1 MAQLTSILGV
11 KDFFLLLLMIGF
23 FSLLLTYHIGLNLPR
38 PPEGHEE
45 IKDVHPLKFHQNW
58 ISSEDNLNQQHKDVN
73 NQHHLSDATQ
83 KLNLLDQIFKLE
95 ERILSV
101 SRLPT
106 LIQNKGGRDNNT
118 GILEELLQHLD
129 YRIVSQNENKLNTI
143 EKFSMIWNLKGN
155 NSTEFTVKDLQK
167 TNRILKLQHIILEPS
182 FLCNVQKTQNAFSKG
197 KVGDRTLCSVSPHLN
212 KQTDLPFK
220 RERDF
225 VYLHEDG
232 NITIQNQQIPQK
244 NTETTSVIWAVS
256 PGVLVVDGA
265 PHLVRL
271 SLLLTSLFPLR
282 AYLHSSCQ
290 VYRVDQKG
298 QSLRQDLTSLWHVRQ
313 SIQQNFGETT
323 MRGWWGQLRT
333 GLMSALL
340 TAELDVW
347 QSRAGNPCS
356 CRRCFQ
362 NLDMDVVFTNE
373 FHPII
378 VKVEPSEPAQMT
390 KEFMEDMVKLT
401 SYKDPVYD
409 EVMKAVG
416 HIQPQKMHCRSQLS
430 PCLMDSDLIY
440 LLDTR
445 REALA
450 PVEFLQLYPS
460 IDEEY
465 DHVMDHFLHLHFT
478 DHNSP
483 NDATTQQASC
493 HLTPEVHSMIVE
505 TERIHRQVIKGEQ
518 LSLRTIQHKP
528 MFMSRRLDAEF
539 SEDGLVNKEGST
551 LLSDKHQKNCSLVQ
565 YDLPLL
571 SEISITPASVQ
582 LTPEFDPGHTMY
594 RAQVEYDTIVFSITA
609 TTSHCDTTARFHTL
623 DGEERVMNYTLGLG
637 ENQIRVHVV
646 TTAVHEPQII
656 NTYIILIWRRERGIL
671 NFRSSLRVCQL
682 TQDCELRY
690 SSSHSC
696 GLQAVRQFRSWRTYQ
711 KHNSQLPV
719 CQQSDYQEASWFVP
733 CEDCKNPNSCHWKTA
748 IWQPKFCQTTHLDDF
763 DIRACFKGRK
773 VLFIGDS
780 TNRGIMH
787 YILEK
792 INGSLSEWDKTHNL
806 KLYKS
811 INSNHTDLSFSYY
824 PQFWLPNNHRP
835 AFDKAIF
842 QLIKWTRPLSDD
854 NKTVLVVGGVHWLA
868 GQHLDLIIKAL
879 KRENL
884 TRIKLIAKGLGSGFH
899 QHVNGVHY
907 LPETEIQNLVQR
919 ERDIER
925 HGTQLG
931 FQFISTFNMTM
942 ARFKDFLQGKCA
954 CHFHKLSEVKKDN
967 YDKTMYHVQGEV
979 NEIYSQM
986 IINSICRN

>member
-1 MAQLTSILGV
+1 MTSILGV
-11 KDFFLLLLMIGF
+11 KDIFLLLLMIGF
-23 FSLLLTYHIGLNLPR
+23 FSLLLTYHIGLNLPHT
-38 PPEGHEE
+38 PEGHKEV
-45 IKDVHPLKFHQNW
+45 KDVHSLNFLQNQ
-58 ISSEDNLNQQHKDVN
+58 INSEDDFNQQHRGGN
-73 NQHHLSDATQ
+73 NQQHLSEATQ

-95 ERILSV
+95 EQILSV
-101 SRLPT
+101 SRLPA
-106 LIQNKGGRDNNT
+106 LIRYKGGKDNSSK
-118 GILEELLQHLD
+118 ILEELLRHLD
-129 YRIVSQNENKLNTI
+129 YNIVSQNGNELNTT
-143 EKFSMIWNLKGN
+143 EQLSLIWDLKGN
-155 NSTEFTVKDLQK
+155 NSTKTIVEDLKK
-167 TNRILKLQHIILEPS
+167 TNRILQLQKIVLEPS
-182 FLCNVQKTQNAFSKG
+182 YLCDVQKTQNAFSKV

-225 VYLHEDG
+225 VNLHKDG

-244 NTETTSVIWAVS
+244 DTDSISTLWAVS
-256 PGVLVVDGA
+256 PGVLAVDGA
-265 PHLVRL
+265 PLSVRL

-290 VYRVDQKG
+290 VFKVNETG
-298 QSLRQDLTSLWHVRQ
+298 QTLRQDLTSLWHVRQ

-323 MRGWWGQLRT
+323 MRGWWAQLRT

-340 TAELDVW
+340 TAEFDVW
-347 QSRAGNPCS
+347 YSRAGNQCS

-362 NLDMDVVFTNE
+362 SLDMDVVFTNE
-373 FHPII
+373 FQPII
-378 VKVEPSEPAQMT
+378 LKVKPSEPGKMT
-390 KEFMEDMVKLT
+390 KEFLEDMVKLT

-409 EVMKAVG
+409 DLMKTVG
-416 HIQPQKMHCRSQLS
+416 NIQLQKVHCKSRLP
-430 PCLMDSDLIY
+430 PCLTDSDLIY

-460 IDEEY
+460 INEEY
-465 DHVMDHFLHLHFT
+465 DPLMDHFLHKYFT
-478 DHNSP
+478 GHDSP
-483 NDATTQQASC
+483 TDAITEKASC
-493 HLTPEVHSMIVE
+493 HLTPEAHLMVVE
-505 TERIHRQVIKGEQ
+505 MERKHQQVIKGEQ
-518 LSLRTIQHKP
+518 LSSRTIQHRP
-528 MFMSRRLDAEF
+528 MFMSRKLDAEF
-539 SEDGLVNKEGST
+539 SEDNLVNKEGST

-565 YDLPLL
+565 HDLPLL
-571 SEISITPASVQ
+571 SNISITPAYVQ
-582 LTPEFDPGHTMY
+582 LTPAFEPTHTMY
-594 RAQVEYDTIVFSITA
+594 RAQVDYDTIVFSISA
-609 TTSHCDTTARFHTL
+609 TTSHCDATPRFHTL
-623 DGEERVMNYTLGLG
+623 DGEQGLMNYTLGLG

-646 TTAVHEPQII
+646 TTGASEPQII
-656 NTYIILIWRRERGIL
+656 NTYIILIWRCEQGISS
-671 NFRSSLRVCQL
+671 FRPSLRVCQL
-682 TQDCELRY
+682 TQDCELPY

-696 GLQAVRQFRSWRTYQ
+696 GLHAVRQFRSWRTYQ
-711 KHNSQLPV
+711 KHNSQLPI

-733 CEDCKNPNSCHWKTA
+733 CEDCKNSNSCHWKTS
-748 IWQPKFCQTTHLDDF
+748 IWQPKFCQTKHLDDY

-811 INSNHTDLSFSYY
+811 INGNHTDLSFSYY
-824 PQFWLPNNHRP
+824 PQFWLPTNHRP

-854 NKTVLVVGGVHWLA
+854 NKTVLVVGGVHWLS

-879 KRENL
+879 NRENL
-884 TRIKLIAKGLGSGFH
+884 THIKLIAKGLGSGFH
-899 QHVNGVHY
+899 QHVSSVHY
-907 LPETEIQNLVQR
+907 LPETEIQKLVQR
-919 ERDIER
+919 ERDLER

-931 FQFISTFNMTM
+931 FDFISTFNMTM

-954 CHFHKLSEVKKDN
+954 CHFHKLSEVKNDR
-967 YDKTMYHVQGEV
+967 YDRTVYHVLGEI